1 MVNLAQGPNLYWS
14 AKITNSPLIGVIVI
28 LICLLCYIII
38 IFITDLTELAD
49 AAYVGDKDE
58 VAEQIKQGVNLDER
72 SGDFGEY
79 DLYSYLTIK

>member
-1 MVNLAQGPNLYWS
+1 M
-14 AKITNSPLIGVIVI
+14 III

-38 IFITDLTELAD
+38 IFITDWTELAD
-49 AAYVGDKDE
+49 AASRGDKDK

-72 SGDFGEY
+72 SGGYGKY